1 MCRIGYVVLGLDLR
15 PSIRCE
21 KLNRNCMVGYLLVGW
36 ALRLCDRREKLAG
49 IVGWDIIGRMGFT
62 PV

>member
-1 MCRIGYVVLGLDLR
+1 MVGLALR
-15 PSIRCE
+15 PCDRRE
-21 KLNRNCMVGYLLVGW
+21 NLDRNCRLGYFGVGW

-49 IVGWDIIGRMGFT
+49 IVGWDIIGWMGFT

>member
-1 MCRIGYVVLGLDLR
+1 MCRVGYVVVGLDLR
-15 PSIRCE
+15 PFNRCE
-21 KLNRNCMVGYLLVGW
+21 KLNRNCRVGYLLVGW

-49 IVGWDIIGRMGFT
+49 IVGWDITGMMCFT